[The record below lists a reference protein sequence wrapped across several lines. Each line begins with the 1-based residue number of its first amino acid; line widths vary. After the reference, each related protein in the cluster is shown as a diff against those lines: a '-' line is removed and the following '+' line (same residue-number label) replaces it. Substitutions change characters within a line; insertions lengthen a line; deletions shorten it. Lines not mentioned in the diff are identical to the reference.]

1 MEKTVKIGEKKCN
14 LKTNAALPRLYR
26 ILLGRELFEDMGQ
39 LLKTVGDVYG
49 AQVDETKE
57 APSIGAQL
65 DMLTL
70 LENIAFAMHKNGDP
84 AQPDTVEQWLAGFED
99 EAALHD
105 PAVLTAGIDL
115 WNHEASQKSRP
126 KKKKDPSTEK

>member
-49 AQVDETKE
+49 SQVDEEKE
-57 APSIGAQL
+57 APPIGDQL
-65 DMLTL
+65 NLLTL
-70 LENIAFAMHKNGDP
+70 LENITFAMHKNGDP
-84 AQPDTVEQWLAGFED
+84 AQPDTVEQWLANFED

-105 PAVLTAGIDL
+105 PAVLTAVIDL
-115 WNHEASQKSRP
+115 WNHEAEQKSRP